1 MQALGKGLSTHRLR
15 TAGLQE
21 AGGLYQNSHPRACS
35 DQSAQFSLE
44 SREAAQMKSSAAESN
59 EGQPG
64 FVRFCMRCPG
74 GVGGEARKFSEWCV
88 CVCGRVQPCI

>member
-1 MQALGKGLSTHRLR
+1 
-15 TAGLQE
+15 
-21 AGGLYQNSHPRACS
+21 
-35 DQSAQFSLE
+35 
-44 SREAAQMKSSAAESN
+44 MKSSAAESK

-88 CVCGRVQPCI
+88 CVCVGGSSLASENIQTPL